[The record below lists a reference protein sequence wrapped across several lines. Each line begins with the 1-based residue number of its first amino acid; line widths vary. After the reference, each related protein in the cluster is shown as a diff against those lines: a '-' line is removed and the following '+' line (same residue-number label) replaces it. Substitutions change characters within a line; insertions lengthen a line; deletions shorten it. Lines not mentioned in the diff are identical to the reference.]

1 MKIYNK
7 NQFIEGIFMVL
18 LGAANLITD
27 MIKQS
32 VDMKGIILTTALFL
46 FGFDALYRSLSR
58 KLSRESKLEDWDE
71 RNQFIE
77 LKAKRKAFQITQ
89 AICFSL
95 LIGAMVAAKLT
106 GYEGFTG
113 IALGLALAYAISVFT
128 NLFTAIYYEWHY

>member
-71 RNQFIE
+71 RNRFIE

-95 LIGAMVAAKLT
+95 LIGAMVAGKTHRL
-106 GYEGFTG
+106 
-113 IALGLALAYAISVFT
+113 
-128 NLFTAIYYEWHY
+128 

>member
-1 MKIYNK
+1 
-7 NQFIEGIFMVL
+7 
-18 LGAANLITD
+18 
-27 MIKQS
+27 
-32 VDMKGIILTTALFL
+32 MKGIILTTALFL

-71 RNQFIE
+71 RNRFIE

-106 GYEGFTG
+106 GYEEFTG

>member
-1 MKIYNK
+1 MK
-7 NQFIEGIFMVL
+7 L
-18 LGAANLITD
+18 
-27 MIKQS
+27 
-32 VDMKGIILTTALFL
+32 DMKGIILTTALFL

-71 RNQFIE
+71 RNRFIE
-77 LKAKRKAFQITQ
+77 LKAKRKAFQIMQ

-106 GYEGFTG
+106 GYEEFTG